1 MYQDAAT
8 RRVARHLG
16 RLNGLVA
23 SAALAGGVALLLG
36 PSAAVANAD
45 SVDWDAI
52 AECESGGD
60 WGADTGNGFYG
71 GLQFKTSTWKEFGG
85 NGSPANA
92 SRAEQIAVANRVL
105 AKQGPKAW
113 PKCGPGQIRGPKG
126 TPTTARPQNPLGDLI
141 KTLWSSLPG

>member
-1 MYQDAAT
+1 MHQNAAT
-8 RRVARHLG
+8 RRVVRSLP
-16 RLNGLVA
+16 RFNYLVA
-23 SAALAGGVALLLG
+23 SAVMAGGVTLLLG
-36 PSAAVANAD
+36 PSTAVANAD
-45 SVDWDAI
+45 SVDWDAV
-52 AECESGGD
+52 AECESGGN

-71 GLQFKTSTWKEFGG
+71 GLQFKPATWKEFGG
-85 NGSPANA
+85 TGSPANA